1 MRYGMQYNL
10 TKIISPYLTVKT
22 PKDFRAICDTFTDQY
37 SAMYSPEATFPQGGI
52 NIECFSLTA
61 KVEKPPLSII
71 PAQSEGI
78 TPPEAA
84 RREFRDAF
92 WDSLGGYTQ
101 TPVFVFEAL
110 RPGNTL
116 LGPVLIEAKDT
127 TYVIGPGWRFTLDF
141 FNNGLLEE
149 I

>member
-1 MRYGMQYNL
+1 
-10 TKIISPYLTVKT
+10 
-22 PKDFRAICDTFTDQY
+22 
-37 SAMYSPEATFPQGGI
+37 
-52 NIECFSLTA
+52 
-61 KVEKPPLSII
+61 VEKPPLAIT
-71 PAQSEGI
+71 PAQREGS

-84 RREFRDAF
+84 RRESRDAY

-127 TYVIGPGWRFTLDF
+127 TYVIGPEWRFTLDF
-141 FNNGLLEE
+141 FYNGLLEKL
-149 I
+149 